1 MARLKQAERKRDELL
16 IERLSEGWE
25 PAGKATV
32 SMVLDRWMDVAD
44 LALSARMRHKS
55 YLERVIRPIL
65 GRLAGPQARTE
76 AQRP

>member
-1 MARLKQAERKRDELL
+1 VARLKQAERKRDELL

-44 LALSARMRHKS
+44 LALSARM
-55 YLERVIRPIL
+55 
-65 GRLAGPQARTE
+65 
-76 AQRP
+76 